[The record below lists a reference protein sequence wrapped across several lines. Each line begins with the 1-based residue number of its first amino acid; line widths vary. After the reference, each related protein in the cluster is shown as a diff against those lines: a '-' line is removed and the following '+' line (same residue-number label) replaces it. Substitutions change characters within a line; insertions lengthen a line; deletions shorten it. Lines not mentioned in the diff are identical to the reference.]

1 VNDQPQGSRAETPEP
16 ALFGDLAR
24 FTVSD
29 LMQFCGFLGLTGILE
44 FSRRGEEPHE
54 SVRLRLQR
62 GRIIEALAEGPH
74 LRIGELLVRRYE
86 VGLDTVME
94 RLRHQSEE
102 RGSSRPAP
110 RLGELL
116 IEAGEIT
123 PDTLRQALDEAAT
136 RVACR
141 VLTWKE
147 GQFAYWPE
155 ESAPPPGVNADVGL
169 EDLALERW
177 HATDSYS

>member
-1 VNDQPQGSRAETPEP
+1 VNDELSGSQAAASDP

-29 LMQFCGFLGLTGILE
+29 LMQFCGFLGLTGTLE
-44 FSRRGEEPHE
+44 FSRPEDETRE

-74 LRIGELLVRRYE
+74 LRIGELLVRRYK
-86 VGLDTVME
+86 VGLGTVME
-94 RLRHQSEE
+94 RLHQQSEA
-102 RGSSRPAP
+102 RGSSRPVP

-116 IEAGEIT
+116 VEAGEIT
-123 PDTLRQALDEAAT
+123 TDTLRQALDEAAT

-147 GQFAYWPE
+147 GRFAYWPE
-155 ESAPPPGVNADVGL
+155 ESAPPAGVNADVGL
-169 EDLALERW
+169 EDLVLERW

>member
-1 VNDQPQGSRAETPEP
+1 MSDEPTGLEPPSSGP

-24 FTVSD
+24 FSVSD
-29 LMQFCGFLGLTGILE
+29 LMQFCGFLGLTGTLE
-44 FSRRGEEPHE
+44 FSRPGAESQE
-54 SVRLRLQR
+54 SVRLRLHR

-86 VGLDTVME
+86 VDLDAVME
-94 RLRHQSEE
+94 RLGHQSEE
-102 RGSSRPAP
+102 RGSRRPSP

-123 PDTLRQALDEAAT
+123 PDILRQALDEAAT

-147 GQFAYWPE
+147 GQFAYWPG

-169 EDLALERW
+169 EDLVLERW